1 MPPSKFLFLAALLL
15 GASALGCS
23 PSIGDHCVL
32 STDCSLTGN
41 LQCDTSMPN
50 GYCTIFNCAPNA
62 CPGGDACYLFDPE
75 VQGCPYS
82 DRQPSRT
89 AHSFC
94 LKGCSNDSDCRQG
107 DGYVCRDPRL
117 HPFDAILLDDNQSH
131 TGMCVPGPDRA
142 EEAGVVLGPS
152 SDAEAICVGTPPED
166 AALPPLPDT
175 GAPLSDAGGDGGGDA
190 EAGKGD
196 AGSDAAVDAGR
207 DSSAGAMDA
216 GIDATL
222 PTDAG
227 SDASG
232 DASALDATTD

>member
-1 MPPSKFLFLAALLL
+1 MSSSKFLFLAALLL

-41 LQCDTSMPN
+41 LQCDTSLPN

-94 LKGCSNDSDCRQG
+94 LKGCSHPSDCRQS
-107 DGYVCRDPRL
+107 DGYTCADPRL
-117 HPFDAILLDDNQSH
+117 APWNALLLDDNQSH
-131 TGMCVPGPDRA
+131 TGMCIPDTSKDPAAQHAVVEGPAGDG
-142 EEAGVVLGPS
+142 EAP
-152 SDAEAICVGTPPED
+152 ICQGTPSED
-166 AALPPLPDT
+166 AALPPLPDA
-175 GAPLSDAGGDGGGDA
+175 GIEPGDAGDGGGDA
-190 EAGKGD
+190 GKGD
-196 AGSDAAVDAGR
+196 AGADAAADAGHDAGVVDAGL
-207 DSSAGAMDA
+207 
-216 GIDATL
+216 DATL

-227 SDASG
+227 G
-232 DASALDATTD
+232 DAAGDGSAHDATTD

>member
-1 MPPSKFLFLAALLL
+1 MPSSKFLFLAALLL
-15 GASALGCS
+15 GASAVGCS

-94 LKGCSNDSDCRQG
+94 LKGCSHDSDCRQG
-107 DGYVCRDPRL
+107 DGYICADPRGTPWFAL
-117 HPFDAILLDDNQSH
+117 LLDDNQSH
-131 TGMCVPGPDRA
+131 TGMCIPGPDSA
-142 EEAGVVLGPS
+142 AQKAVVQGAS
-152 SDAEAICVGTPPED
+152 GDAESPVCLGESPED
-166 AALPPLPDT
+166 AALPPLPDS
-175 GAPLSDAGGDGGGDA
+175 GAELGDAGDGGGDA
-190 EAGKGD
+190 GKGD
-196 AGSDAAVDAGR
+196 AGADAAADAGH
-207 DSSAGAMDA
+207 DA
-216 GIDATL
+216 GETDAGVDATL
-222 PTDAG
+222 PTDGG

-232 DASALDATTD
+232 DASAHDATTD